1 MNDVERQIKLVS
13 EFQIECVLVGGV
25 AATVHGSSIPTQD
38 LDICYSRNDAN
49 LTKVIKAMRAVNATL
64 RGAPKDLPFILDEET
79 LRRGLNFT
87 FDTDAGKLDLLGEV
101 LGVGGY
107 DDCVAYADEAEIFGN
122 RHRVLS
128 LEKLIAAKRA
138 AGRPKDLL
146 ALVEL
151 EAILEHRRA
160 SEGSP
165 PETDEKTSNPA

>member
-1 MNDVERQIKLVS
+1 MKDVERQIRLVG

-38 LDICYSRNDAN
+38 LDVCYSRDDAN
-49 LTKVIKAMRAVNATL
+49 LTKVIRALRAVNATL

-107 DDCVAYADEAEIFGN
+107 DDCVAHSDEAEIFGI

-151 EAILEHRRA
+151 EAILEHRRE
-160 SEGSP
+160 SESGT
-165 PETDEKTSNPA
+165 PETDEAS

>member
-1 MNDVERQIKLVS
+1 MSDVERQIKLVS

-38 LDICYSRNDAN
+38 LDICYSRDNAN
-49 LTKVIKAMRAVNATL
+49 LTKVIRALRAVHATL
-64 RGAPKDLPFILDEET
+64 RGAPKDLSFILDEET

-87 FDTDAGKLDLLGEV
+87 FDTDAGKLDLLGEI
-101 LGVGGY
+101 LGVGNY
-107 DDCVAYADEAEIFGN
+107 DDCVEHADEAEIFGS
-122 RHRVLS
+122 RHHVLS

-160 SEGSP
+160 SGSNAS
-165 PETDEKTSNPA
+165 ESR

>member
-1 MNDVERQIKLVS
+1 MKEVERQIRLLG
-13 EFQIECVLVGGV
+13 EFKIECVLVGGV

-38 LDICYSRNDAN
+38 LDVCYSRNDAN
-49 LTKVIKAMRAVNATL
+49 LTKVIRALRAVNATL

-107 DDCVAYADEAEIFGN
+107 DDCVANSDEAEIFGS
-122 RHRVLS
+122 RHHVLA

-138 AGRPKDLL
+138 AGRTKDLL

-151 EAILEHRRA
+151 EAILEYQKA
-160 SEGSP
+160 NKDSP
-165 PETDEKTSNPA
+165 S

>member
-38 LDICYSRNDAN
+38 LDICYSRDHAN
-49 LTKVIKAMRAVNATL
+49 LTRVIKALRAANATL

-107 DDCVAYADEAEIFGN
+107 DDCLEHADEAEIFGS

-160 SEGSP
+160 SESGAA
-165 PETDEKTSNPA
+165 ETD